1 MRVGLKTLVPLA
13 FCAAASAAAA
23 AHFFIDVLGDYAL
36 KHDSYDH
43 LRHGSRELVG
53 FLAVVLAVVLAV
65 RGFRTCC
72 EIAARNRSRIR
83 TPAAPAGEGLAF
95 VVAALGLSAAF
106 VPSMEWL
113 DGTLAGVPV
122 LTLGDAFGGSL
133 LLGLTTTAFCALVVA
148 FVIYRFARWLI
159 SHRDSIAAI
168 IETLLHANDGSPY
181 PSHYDPTRPSVTPQ
195 RRRTLHALALSKR
208 GPPEMV
214 YT

>member
-1 MRVGLKTLVPLA
+1 VRVGLKTLVPLA

-23 AHFFIDVLGDYAL
+23 AHFFIDVVGDYVL
-36 KHDSYDH
+36 NHDSYDH
-43 LRHGSRELVG
+43 LHHGSRELVG
-53 FLAVVLAVVLAV
+53 LLAVVLAVVLAV

-83 TPAAPAGEGLAF
+83 THASPAGEGFAF
-95 VVAALGLSAAF
+95 LIAALGLSVAI

-113 DGTLAGVPV
+113 DGSLAGVPV

-133 LLGLTTTAFCALVVA
+133 LLGLAATAVCALVIG

-168 IETLLHANDGSPY
+168 IETLLHTTDGPPC
-181 PSHYDPTRPSVTPQ
+181 PSHYDLARYGVTPQ
-195 RRRTLHALALSKR
+195 RRRALHALALSKR